1 MSQSIDASNAT
12 AKELSYATRKISGE
26 DGVLR
31 EASRFTSDTLGYG
44 AIVEGR
50 EGAYIIVNV
59 LASPSALQE
68 TSSSTICLTAACS
81 PLRDPAGNHDG
92 PQFSWR
98 CKPAKLRTDV
108 GLKCNN
114 ISGCG

>member
-31 EASRFTSDTLGYG
+31 EASRFTSDILGYG
-44 AIVEGR
+44 ARVEGR

-68 TSSSTICLTAACS
+68 TSSLTICLTAACS
-81 PLRDPAGNHDG
+81 PRRDPAVTTTVHSLAGVANRLNSG
-92 PQFSWR
+92 PTW
-98 CKPAKLRTDV
+98 V
-108 GLKCNN
+108 
-114 ISGCG
+114 